1 MDHLS
6 QLWPVI
12 ALTLRLALVTTICLL
27 VVGTPIAWALA
38 RCQSRWKEPMAAI
51 IAMPLVL
58 PPTALGF
65 YLLLAL
71 GPDGPGGWIA
81 ELWGARS
88 LAFTFAGLV
97 IGSMV
102 YSLPFVVQPIRNAF
116 ETIREPT
123 LEAARTLGASPI
135 DIFFRLALPLAKRGI
150 LTGAILAFAHT
161 VGEFGVILMIGGD
174 IPGETR
180 VASVALYDFVETLEW
195 GKAHILAA
203 GMILFAFLVV
213 LTALLLGNSQRESI
227 N

>member
-1 MDHLS
+1 MEHLTE
-6 QLWPVI
+6 LWPVI
-12 ALTLRLALVTTICLL
+12 SLTLKLASVTTVLL
-27 VVGTPIAWALA
+27 LLIGSPIAWFLA
-38 RCQSRWKEPMAAI
+38 RCKSGWKEPLAAL

-71 GPDGPGGWIA
+71 GPDGPGGWLA
-81 ELWGARS
+81 NLWGGRS
-88 LAFTFAGLV
+88 LAFSFTGLV

-116 ETIREPT
+116 EAIREPT
-123 LEAARTLGASPI
+123 LEAARTLGATPT
-135 DIFFRLALPLAKRGI
+135 DIFFRLALPLAQRGI

-161 VGEFGVILMIGGD
+161 IGEFGVILMIGGD

-180 VASVALYDFVETLEW
+180 VASVALYDFVEALEW

-203 GMILFAFLVV
+203 GMIAFSFLVV
-213 LTALLLGNSQRESI
+213 LTALMLSKNQRTS
-227 N
+227 

>member
-1 MDHLS
+1 MEYLTE
-6 QLWPVI
+6 LWPVLS
-12 ALTLRLALVTTICLL
+12 LTLRLASVTTVLL
-27 VVGTPIAWALA
+27 LLIGSPIAWFLA
-38 RCQSRWKEPMAAI
+38 RCQSGWKEPLAAL

-71 GPDGPGGWIA
+71 GPDGPGGWLA
-81 ELWGARS
+81 NLWGERS
-88 LAFTFAGLV
+88 LAFSFTGLV

-116 ETIREPT
+116 ESIREPT
-123 LEAARTLGASPI
+123 LEAARTLGATPT
-135 DIFFRLALPLAKRGI
+135 DIFFRLALPLAQRGI

-161 VGEFGVILMIGGD
+161 IGEFGVILMIGGD

-180 VASVALYDFVETLEW
+180 VASVALYDFVEALEW

-203 GMILFAFLVV
+203 GMIAFSFLVV
-213 LTALLLGNSQRESI
+213 LTALMLSKNQRTS
-227 N
+227 

>member
-1 MDHLS
+1 MEHLTE
-6 QLWPVI
+6 LWPVI
-12 ALTLRLALVTTICLL
+12 SLTLRLASVTTVLL
-27 VVGTPIAWALA
+27 LLIGSPIAWFLA
-38 RCQSRWKEPMAAI
+38 RCQSGWKEPLAAL

-71 GPDGPGGWIA
+71 GPDGPGGWLA
-81 ELWGARS
+81 NLWGERS
-88 LAFTFAGLV
+88 LAFSFTGLV

-116 ETIREPT
+116 ESIREPT
-123 LEAARTLGASPI
+123 LEAARTLGATPT
-135 DIFFRLALPLAKRGI
+135 DIFFRLALPLAQRGI

-161 VGEFGVILMIGGD
+161 IGEFGVILMIGGD

-180 VASVALYDFVETLEW
+180 VASVALYDFVEALEW

-203 GMILFAFLVV
+203 GMIAFSFLVV
-213 LTALLLGNSQRESI
+213 LTALMLSKNQRTS
-227 N
+227 

>member
-1 MDHLS
+1 MEHFTE
-6 QLWPVI
+6 LWPVI
-12 ALTLRLALVTTICLL
+12 SLTLKLASVTTVLL
-27 VVGTPIAWALA
+27 LLIGSPIAWFLA
-38 RCQSRWKEPMAAI
+38 RCQSGWKEPLAAL

-71 GPDGPGGWIA
+71 GPDGPGGWLA
-81 ELWGARS
+81 NLWGERS
-88 LAFTFAGLV
+88 LAFSFTGLV

-116 ETIREPT
+116 ESIREPT
-123 LEAARTLGASPI
+123 LEAARTLGATPT
-135 DIFFRLALPLAKRGI
+135 DIFFRLALPLAQRGI

-161 VGEFGVILMIGGD
+161 IGEFGVILMIGGD

-180 VASVALYDFVETLEW
+180 VASVALYDFVEALEW

-203 GMILFAFLVV
+203 GMIAFSFLVV
-213 LTALLLGNSQRESI
+213 LTALMLSKNQRTS
-227 N
+227 

>member
-1 MDHLS
+1 MEHLTE
-6 QLWPVI
+6 LWPVI
-12 ALTLRLALVTTICLL
+12 SLTLKLASVTTVLL
-27 VVGTPIAWALA
+27 LLIGSPIAWFLA
-38 RCQSRWKEPMAAI
+38 RCQSGWKEPLAAL

-71 GPDGPGGWIA
+71 GPDGPGGWLA
-81 ELWGARS
+81 NLWGERS
-88 LAFTFAGLV
+88 LAFSFTGLV

-116 ETIREPT
+116 ESIREPT
-123 LEAARTLGASPI
+123 LEAARTLGATPT
-135 DIFFRLALPLAKRGI
+135 DIFFRLALPLAQRGI

-161 VGEFGVILMIGGD
+161 IGEFGVILMIGGD

-180 VASVALYDFVETLEW
+180 VASVALYDFVEALEW

-203 GMILFAFLVV
+203 GMIAFSFLVV
-213 LTALLLGNSQRESI
+213 LTALMLSKNQRTS
-227 N
+227 

>member
-1 MDHLS
+1 MEHS
-6 QLWPVI
+6 TELWPVI
-12 ALTLRLALVTTICLL
+12 SLTLRLASVTTVLL
-27 VVGTPIAWALA
+27 LLIGSPIAWFLA
-38 RCQSRWKEPMAAI
+38 RCQSGWKEPLAAL

-71 GPDGPGGWIA
+71 GPDGPGGWLA
-81 ELWGARS
+81 NLWGERS
-88 LAFTFAGLV
+88 LAFSFTGLV

-116 ETIREPT
+116 ESIREPT
-123 LEAARTLGASPI
+123 LEAARTLGATPT
-135 DIFFRLALPLAKRGI
+135 DIFFRLALPLAQRGI

-161 VGEFGVILMIGGD
+161 IGEFGVILMIGGD

-180 VASVALYDFVETLEW
+180 VASVALYDFVEALEW

-203 GMILFAFLVV
+203 GMIAFSFLVV
-213 LTALLLGNSQRESI
+213 LTALMLSKNQRTS
-227 N
+227 

>member
-1 MDHLS
+1 MS
-6 QLWPVI
+6 
-12 ALTLRLALVTTICLL
+12 LTLKLASVTTVLL
-27 VVGTPIAWALA
+27 LLIGSPIAWFLA
-38 RCQSRWKEPMAAI
+38 RCQSGWKEPLAAL

-71 GPDGPGGWIA
+71 GPDGPGGWLA
-81 ELWGARS
+81 NLWGERS
-88 LAFTFAGLV
+88 LAFSFTGLV

-116 ETIREPT
+116 ESIREPT
-123 LEAARTLGASPI
+123 LEAARTLGATPT
-135 DIFFRLALPLAKRGI
+135 DIFFRLALPLAQRGI

-161 VGEFGVILMIGGD
+161 IGEFGVILMIGGD

-180 VASVALYDFVETLEW
+180 VASVALYDFVEALEW

-203 GMILFAFLVV
+203 GMIAFSFLVV
-213 LTALLLGNSQRESI
+213 LTALMLSKNQRTS
-227 N
+227 

>member
-1 MDHLS
+1 MEHLTE
-6 QLWPVI
+6 LWPVI
-12 ALTLRLALVTTICLL
+12 SLTLRLASVTTVLL
-27 VVGTPIAWALA
+27 LLIGSPIAWFLA
-38 RCQSRWKEPMAAI
+38 RCQSGWKEPLAAL

-71 GPDGPGGWIA
+71 GPDGPGGWLA
-81 ELWGARS
+81 NLWGERS
-88 LAFTFAGLV
+88 LAFSFTGLV

-116 ETIREPT
+116 ESIREPT
-123 LEAARTLGASPI
+123 LEVARTLGATPT
-135 DIFFRLALPLAKRGI
+135 DIFFRLALPLAQRGI

-161 VGEFGVILMIGGD
+161 IGEFGVILMIGGD

-180 VASVALYDFVETLEW
+180 VASVALYDFVEALEW

-203 GMILFAFLVV
+203 GMIAFSFLVV
-213 LTALLLGNSQRESI
+213 LTALMLSKNQRTS
-227 N
+227 

>member
-1 MDHLS
+1 MEHFTE
-6 QLWPVI
+6 LWPVI
-12 ALTLRLALVTTICLL
+12 SLTLKLASVTTVLL
-27 VVGTPIAWALA
+27 VLIGSPIAWFLA
-38 RCQSRWKEPMAAI
+38 RCKSGWKEPLAAL

-71 GPDGPGGWIA
+71 GPDGPGGWLA
-81 ELWGARS
+81 NLWGGRS
-88 LAFTFAGLV
+88 LAFSFTGLV

-116 ETIREPT
+116 EAIREPT
-123 LEAARTLGASPI
+123 LEAARTLGATPT
-135 DIFFRLALPLAKRGI
+135 DIFFRLALPLAQRGI

-161 VGEFGVILMIGGD
+161 IGEFGVILMIGGD

-180 VASVALYDFVETLEW
+180 VASVALYDFVEALEW

-203 GMILFAFLVV
+203 GMIAFSFLVV
-213 LTALLLGNSQRESI
+213 LTALMLSKTQRTS
-227 N
+227 

>member
-1 MDHLS
+1 MEYLTE
-6 QLWPVI
+6 LWPVI
-12 ALTLRLALVTTICLL
+12 SLTLKLASVTTVLL
-27 VVGTPIAWALA
+27 LLIGSPIAWFLA
-38 RCQSRWKEPMAAI
+38 RCKSGWKEPLAAV

-71 GPDGPGGWIA
+71 GPDGPGGWLA
-81 ELWGARS
+81 NLWGGRS
-88 LAFTFAGLV
+88 LAFSFTGLV

-116 ETIREPT
+116 EAIREPT
-123 LEAARTLGASPI
+123 LEAARTLGASPT
-135 DIFFRLALPLAKRGI
+135 DIFFRLALPLAQRGI

-161 VGEFGVILMIGGD
+161 IGEFGVILMIGGD

-180 VASVALYDFVETLEW
+180 VASVALYDFVEALEW

-203 GMILFAFLVV
+203 GMIAFSFLVV
-213 LTALLLGNSQRESI
+213 LTALMLSKTQRTS
-227 N
+227 

>member
-1 MDHLS
+1 MEYLTE
-6 QLWPVI
+6 LWPVI
-12 ALTLRLALVTTICLL
+12 SLTLKLASVTTVLL
-27 VVGTPIAWALA
+27 LLIGSPIAWFLA
-38 RCQSRWKEPMAAI
+38 RCKSGWKEPLAAL

-71 GPDGPGGWIA
+71 GPDGPGGWLA
-81 ELWGARS
+81 NLWGGRS
-88 LAFTFAGLV
+88 LAFSFTGLV

-116 ETIREPT
+116 EAIREPT
-123 LEAARTLGASPI
+123 LEAARTLGATPT
-135 DIFFRLALPLAKRGI
+135 DIFFRLALPLAQRGI

-161 VGEFGVILMIGGD
+161 IGEFGVILMIGGD

-180 VASVALYDFVETLEW
+180 VASVALYDFVEALEW

-203 GMILFAFLVV
+203 GMIAFSFLVV
-213 LTALLLGNSQRESI
+213 LTALMLSKTQRTS
-227 N
+227 

>member
-1 MDHLS
+1 MEHLTE
-6 QLWPVI
+6 LWPVI
-12 ALTLRLALVTTICLL
+12 SLTLRLASVTTVLL
-27 VVGTPIAWALA
+27 LLIGSPIAWFLA
-38 RCQSRWKEPMAAI
+38 RCQSGWKEPLAAL

-71 GPDGPGGWIA
+71 GPDGPGGWLA
-81 ELWGARS
+81 NLWGERS
-88 LAFTFAGLV
+88 LAFSFTGLV

-116 ETIREPT
+116 ESIREPT
-123 LEAARTLGASPI
+123 LEAARTLGATPT
-135 DIFFRLALPLAKRGI
+135 DIFFRLALPLAQRGI

-161 VGEFGVILMIGGD
+161 IGEFGVILMIGGD

-180 VASVALYDFVETLEW
+180 VASVALYDFVEALEW

-203 GMILFAFLVV
+203 GMIAFSFLVV
-213 LTALLLGNSQRESI
+213 LTALMLSKTQRTS
-227 N
+227 

>member
-1 MDHLS
+1 MEYLTE
-6 QLWPVI
+6 LWPVI
-12 ALTLRLALVTTICLL
+12 SLTLKLASVTTALL
-27 VVGTPIAWALA
+27 LLIGSPIAWFLA
-38 RCQSRWKEPMAAI
+38 RCQSGWKEPLAAL

-71 GPDGPGGWIA
+71 GPDGPGGWLA
-81 ELWGARS
+81 NLWGERS
-88 LAFTFAGLV
+88 LAFSFTGLV

-116 ETIREPT
+116 ESIREPT
-123 LEAARTLGASPI
+123 LEAARTLGATPT
-135 DIFFRLALPLAKRGI
+135 DIFFRLALPLAQRGI

-161 VGEFGVILMIGGD
+161 IGEFGVILMIGGD

-180 VASVALYDFVETLEW
+180 VASVALYDFVEALEW

-203 GMILFAFLVV
+203 GMIAFSFLVV
-213 LTALLLGNSQRESI
+213 LTALMLSKNQRTS
-227 N
+227 

>member
-1 MDHLS
+1 MEHFTE
-6 QLWPVI
+6 LWPVI
-12 ALTLRLALVTTICLL
+12 SLTLKLASVTTVLL
-27 VVGTPIAWALA
+27 LLIGSPIAWFLA
-38 RCQSRWKEPMAAI
+38 RCKSGWKEPLAAL

-71 GPDGPGGWIA
+71 GPDGPGGWLA
-81 ELWGARS
+81 NLWGGRS
-88 LAFTFAGLV
+88 LAFSFTGLV

-116 ETIREPT
+116 EAIREPT
-123 LEAARTLGASPI
+123 LEAARTLGATPT
-135 DIFFRLALPLAKRGI
+135 DIFFRLALPLAQRGI

-161 VGEFGVILMIGGD
+161 IGEFGVILMIGGD

-180 VASVALYDFVETLEW
+180 VASVALYDFVEALEW

-203 GMILFAFLVV
+203 GMIAFSFLVV
-213 LTALLLGNSQRESI
+213 LTALMLSKTQRTS
-227 N
+227 

>member
-1 MDHLS
+1 MEHLTE
-6 QLWPVI
+6 LWPVI
-12 ALTLRLALVTTICLL
+12 SLTLRLASVTTALL
-27 VVGTPIAWALA
+27 LLIGSPIAWFLA
-38 RCQSRWKEPMAAI
+38 RCQSGWKEPLAAL

-71 GPDGPGGWIA
+71 GPDGPGGWLA
-81 ELWGARS
+81 NLWGERS
-88 LAFTFAGLV
+88 LAFSFTGLV

-116 ETIREPT
+116 ESIREPT
-123 LEAARTLGASPI
+123 LEAARTLGATPT
-135 DIFFRLALPLAKRGI
+135 DIFFRLALPLAQRGI

-161 VGEFGVILMIGGD
+161 IGEFGVILMIGGD

-180 VASVALYDFVETLEW
+180 VASVALYDFVEALEW

-203 GMILFAFLVV
+203 GMIAFSFLVV
-213 LTALLLGNSQRESI
+213 LTALMLSKNQRTS
-227 N
+227 

>member
-1 MDHLS
+1 MEHLTE
-6 QLWPVI
+6 LWPVI
-12 ALTLRLALVTTICLL
+12 SLTLKLASVTTVLL
-27 VVGTPIAWALA
+27 LLIGSPIAWFLA
-38 RCQSRWKEPMAAI
+38 RCKSVWKEPLAAV

-71 GPDGPGGWIA
+71 GPDGPGGWLA
-81 ELWGARS
+81 NLWGGRS
-88 LAFTFAGLV
+88 LAFSFTGLV

-116 ETIREPT
+116 EAIREPT
-123 LEAARTLGASPI
+123 LEAARTLGATPT
-135 DIFFRLALPLAKRGI
+135 DIFFRLALPLAQRGI

-161 VGEFGVILMIGGD
+161 IGEFGVILMIGGD

-180 VASVALYDFVETLEW
+180 VASVALYDFVEALEW

-203 GMILFAFLVV
+203 GMIAFSFLVV
-213 LTALLLGNSQRESI
+213 LTALMLSKTQRTS
-227 N
+227 

>member
-1 MDHLS
+1 MEHLTE
-6 QLWPVI
+6 LWPVI
-12 ALTLRLALVTTICLL
+12 SLTLRLASVTTVLL
-27 VVGTPIAWALA
+27 LLIGSPIAWFLA
-38 RCQSRWKEPMAAI
+38 RCQSGWKEPLAAL

-71 GPDGPGGWIA
+71 GPDGPGGWLA
-81 ELWGARS
+81 NLWGERS
-88 LAFTFAGLV
+88 LAFSFTGLV

-116 ETIREPT
+116 ESIREPT
-123 LEAARTLGASPI
+123 LEAARTLGATPT
-135 DIFFRLALPLAKRGI
+135 DIFFRLALPLAQRGI

-161 VGEFGVILMIGGD
+161 IGEFGVILMIGGD

-180 VASVALYDFVETLEW
+180 VASVALYDFVEALEW

-203 GMILFAFLVV
+203 GMIAFSFLVV
-213 LTALLLGNSQRESI
+213 LTALLLSKNQRTS
-227 N
+227 

>member
-1 MDHLS
+1 MEYLTE
-6 QLWPVI
+6 LWPVI
-12 ALTLRLALVTTICLL
+12 SLTLKLASVTTVLL
-27 VVGTPIAWALA
+27 LLIGSPIAWFLA
-38 RCQSRWKEPMAAI
+38 RCKSGWKEPLAAL

-71 GPDGPGGWIA
+71 GPDGPGGWLA
-81 ELWGARS
+81 NLWGGRS
-88 LAFTFAGLV
+88 LAFSFTGLV

-116 ETIREPT
+116 EAIREPT
-123 LEAARTLGASPI
+123 LEAARTLGASPT
-135 DIFFRLALPLAKRGI
+135 DIFFRLALPLAQRGI

-161 VGEFGVILMIGGD
+161 IGEFGVILMIGGD

-180 VASVALYDFVETLEW
+180 VASVALYDFVEALEW

-203 GMILFAFLVV
+203 GMIAFSFLVV
-213 LTALLLGNSQRESI
+213 LTALMLSKTQRTS
-227 N
+227 

>member
-1 MDHLS
+1 MEHLTE
-6 QLWPVI
+6 LWPVI
-12 ALTLRLALVTTICLL
+12 SLTLRLASVTTVLL
-27 VVGTPIAWALA
+27 LIIGSPIAWFLA
-38 RCQSRWKEPMAAI
+38 RCQSGWKEPLAAL

-71 GPDGPGGWIA
+71 GPDGPGGWLA
-81 ELWGARS
+81 NLWGERS
-88 LAFTFAGLV
+88 LAFSFTGLV

-116 ETIREPT
+116 ESIREPT
-123 LEAARTLGASPI
+123 LEAARTHGATPT
-135 DIFFRLALPLAKRGI
+135 DIFFRLALPLAQRGI

-161 VGEFGVILMIGGD
+161 IGEFGVILMIGGD

-180 VASVALYDFVETLEW
+180 VASVALYDFVEALEW

-203 GMILFAFLVV
+203 GMIAFSFLVV
-213 LTALLLGNSQRESI
+213 LTALMLSKNQRTS
-227 N
+227 

>member
-1 MDHLS
+1 MEHLNE
-6 QLWPVI
+6 LWPVI
-12 ALTLRLALVTTICLL
+12 SLTLRLASVTTVLL
-27 VVGTPIAWALA
+27 LLIGSPIAWFLA
-38 RCQSRWKEPMAAI
+38 RCQSGWKEPLAAL

-71 GPDGPGGWIA
+71 GPDGPGGWLA
-81 ELWGARS
+81 NLWGERS
-88 LAFTFAGLV
+88 LAFSFTGLV

-116 ETIREPT
+116 ESIREPT
-123 LEAARTLGASPI
+123 LEAARTLGATPT
-135 DIFFRLALPLAKRGI
+135 DIFFRLALPLAQRGI

-161 VGEFGVILMIGGD
+161 IGEFGVILMIGGD

-180 VASVALYDFVETLEW
+180 VASVALYDFVEALEW

-203 GMILFAFLVV
+203 GMIAFSFLVV
-213 LTALLLGNSQRESI
+213 LTALMLSKNQRRS
-227 N
+227 

>member
-1 MDHLS
+1 MEHLTEF
-6 QLWPVI
+6 WPVI
-12 ALTLRLALVTTICLL
+12 SLTLRLASVTTVLL
-27 VVGTPIAWALA
+27 LLIGSPIAWFLA
-38 RCQSRWKEPMAAI
+38 RCQSGWKEPLAAL

-71 GPDGPGGWIA
+71 GPDGPGGWLA
-81 ELWGARS
+81 NLWGERS
-88 LAFTFAGLV
+88 LAFSFTGLV

-116 ETIREPT
+116 ESIREPT
-123 LEAARTLGASPI
+123 LEAARTLGATPT
-135 DIFFRLALPLAKRGI
+135 DIFFRLALPLAQRGI

-161 VGEFGVILMIGGD
+161 IGEFGVILMIGGD

-180 VASVALYDFVETLEW
+180 VASVALYDFVEALEW

-203 GMILFAFLVV
+203 GMIAFSFLVV
-213 LTALLLGNSQRESI
+213 LTALMLSKNQRTS
-227 N
+227 

>member
-1 MDHLS
+1 MEYLTE
-6 QLWPVI
+6 LWPVI
-12 ALTLRLALVTTICLL
+12 SLTLKLASVTTVLL
-27 VVGTPIAWALA
+27 LLIGSPIAWFLA
-38 RCQSRWKEPMAAI
+38 RCQSGWKEPLAAL

-71 GPDGPGGWIA
+71 GPDGPGGWLA
-81 ELWGARS
+81 NLWGERS
-88 LAFTFAGLV
+88 LAFSFTGLV

-116 ETIREPT
+116 ESIREPT
-123 LEAARTLGASPI
+123 LEAARTLGATPT
-135 DIFFRLALPLAKRGI
+135 DIFFRLALPLAQRGI

-161 VGEFGVILMIGGD
+161 IGEFGVILMIGGD

-180 VASVALYDFVETLEW
+180 VASVALYDFVEALEW

-203 GMILFAFLVV
+203 GMIAFSFLVV
-213 LTALLLGNSQRESI
+213 LTALMLSKNQRTS
-227 N
+227 

>member
-1 MDHLS
+1 MEHLTE
-6 QLWPVI
+6 LWPVI
-12 ALTLRLALVTTICLL
+12 SLTLKLASVTTVLL
-27 VVGTPIAWALA
+27 LLIGSPIAWFLA
-38 RCQSRWKEPMAAI
+38 RCKSGWKEPLAAL

-71 GPDGPGGWIA
+71 GPDGPGGWLA
-81 ELWGARS
+81 NLWGGRS
-88 LAFTFAGLV
+88 LAFSFTGLV

-116 ETIREPT
+116 ESIREPT
-123 LEAARTLGASPI
+123 LEAARTLGATPT
-135 DIFFRLALPLAKRGI
+135 DIFFRLALPLAQRGI

-161 VGEFGVILMIGGD
+161 IGEFGVILMIGGD

-180 VASVALYDFVETLEW
+180 VASVALYDFVEALEW

-203 GMILFAFLVV
+203 GMIAFSFLVV
-213 LTALLLGNSQRESI
+213 LTALMLSKTQRTS
-227 N
+227 

>member
-1 MDHLS
+1 MEHLTE
-6 QLWPVI
+6 LWPVI
-12 ALTLRLALVTTICLL
+12 SLTLKLASVTTVLL
-27 VVGTPIAWALA
+27 LLIGSPIAWFLA
-38 RCQSRWKEPMAAI
+38 RCKSGWKEPLAAL

-71 GPDGPGGWIA
+71 GPDGPGGWLA
-81 ELWGARS
+81 NLWGGRS
-88 LAFTFAGLV
+88 LAFSFTGLV

-116 ETIREPT
+116 EAIREPT
-123 LEAARTLGASPI
+123 LEAARTLGASPT
-135 DIFFRLALPLAKRGI
+135 DIFFRLALPLAQRGI

-161 VGEFGVILMIGGD
+161 IGEFGVILMIGGD

-180 VASVALYDFVETLEW
+180 VASVALYDFVEALEW

-203 GMILFAFLVV
+203 GMIAFSFLVV
-213 LTALLLGNSQRESI
+213 LTALMLSKTQRTS
-227 N
+227 

>member
-1 MDHLS
+1 MEYLTE
-6 QLWPVI
+6 LWPVI
-12 ALTLRLALVTTICLL
+12 SLTLKLASVTTVLL
-27 VVGTPIAWALA
+27 LLIGSPIAWFLA
-38 RCQSRWKEPMAAI
+38 RCKSGWKEPLAAL

-71 GPDGPGGWIA
+71 GPDGPGGWLA
-81 ELWGARS
+81 NLWGGRS
-88 LAFTFAGLV
+88 LAFSFTGLV

-116 ETIREPT
+116 EAIREPT
-123 LEAARTLGASPI
+123 LEAARTLGATPT
-135 DIFFRLALPLAKRGI
+135 DIFFRLALPLAQRGI

-161 VGEFGVILMIGGD
+161 IGEFGVILMIGGD

-180 VASVALYDFVETLEW
+180 VASVALYDFVEALEW

-203 GMILFAFLVV
+203 GMITFSFLVV
-213 LTALLLGNSQRESI
+213 LTALMLSKTQRTS
-227 N
+227 

>member
-1 MDHLS
+1 MEHLTE
-6 QLWPVI
+6 LWPVI
-12 ALTLRLALVTTICLL
+12 SLTLKLASVTTVLL
-27 VVGTPIAWALA
+27 LLIGSPIAWFLA
-38 RCQSRWKEPMAAI
+38 RCQSGWKEPLAAL

-71 GPDGPGGWIA
+71 GPDGPGGWLA
-81 ELWGARS
+81 NLWGERS
-88 LAFTFAGLV
+88 LAFSFTGLV

-116 ETIREPT
+116 ESIREPT
-123 LEAARTLGASPI
+123 LEAARTLGATPT
-135 DIFFRLALPLAKRGI
+135 DIFFRLALPLAQRGI

-161 VGEFGVILMIGGD
+161 IGEFGVILMIGGD

-203 GMILFAFLVV
+203 GMIAFSFLVV
-213 LTALLLGNSQRESI
+213 LTALMLSKNQRTS
-227 N
+227 

>member
-1 MDHLS
+1 MEHLTE
-6 QLWPVI
+6 LWPVI
-12 ALTLRLALVTTICLL
+12 SLTLKLASVTTVLL
-27 VVGTPIAWALA
+27 LLIGSPIAWFLA
-38 RCQSRWKEPMAAI
+38 RCKSGWKEPLAAL

-71 GPDGPGGWIA
+71 GPDGPGGWLA
-81 ELWGARS
+81 NLWGGRS
-88 LAFTFAGLV
+88 LAFSFTGLV

-116 ETIREPT
+116 EAIREPT
-123 LEAARTLGASPI
+123 LEAARTLGATPT
-135 DIFFRLALPLAKRGI
+135 DIFFRLALPLAQRGI

-161 VGEFGVILMIGGD
+161 IGEFGVILMIGGD

-180 VASVALYDFVETLEW
+180 VASVALYDFVEALEW

-203 GMILFAFLVV
+203 GMIAFSFLVV
-213 LTALLLGNSQRESI
+213 LTALMLSKTQRTS
-227 N
+227 